1 MPPKT
6 SPIGLTEAALLR
18 AAGGTSFD
26 RGQDYVGYVHGLR
39 VDGSTATASIQAK
52 RVYLVDL
59 DWSDDTPTGRCT
71 CPHHVK
77 GNFCKHLVAV
87 GLVVLDASGAQE
99 DAPSDLAANAADATE
114 PLEEYLATLDAA
126 ELRTLVADMAARYPE
141 VERTLQVRAAG
152 QGGDPDSAARELT
165 QLVQS
170 ALRTRGFIDY
180 RRSFDVA
187 GGAHELLDE
196 LQDHLEAGAAD
207 LARPALL
214 KAVTRLRQITLNA
227 DDSSGSLGDACQ
239 RAADL
244 YARSCREGNPD
255 GVKLARWLAK
265 FRDESPGWP
274 QTTLPDFVAA
284 FDDRALAAYRKAVVA
299 LDQKYPEKD
308 KWGRFEVDQML
319 LELADHDGDVD
330 AAVRLLASGE
340 HPDFPAIVDRL
351 VAAGREDDAFAWLE
365 RGVAEGRVSS
375 HPGGRSYWLD
385 PEEVVEAFLARGRV
399 EEALE
404 LLRKELARHPGV
416 PRFRALMDL
425 AERVGSVAEERA
437 HAFAVL
443 DEQARAPY
451 GSGAAR
457 IQIALA
463 ERDLE
468 TAWSVALEQGPG
480 HAWQE
485 LAGALM
491 EDHPGRAA
499 ELYQPKIDEA
509 LKVTDSARY
518 AGIAA
523 DLALVKTLCERSGEA
538 DDFAAYLAGIRQR
551 YGRRPSL
558 MAALDKHGL

>member
-26 RGQDYVGYVHGLR
+26 RGQDYVRYVHGLR

-59 DWSDDTPTGRCT
+59 DWSGDTPTGRCT

-87 GLVVLDASGAQE
+87 GLAVLDASGAHE
-99 DAPSDLAANAADATE
+99 DASSDPEADATG

-170 ALRTRGFIDY
+170 ALGTRGFIDY

-207 LARPALL
+207 LVRPALL
-214 KAVTRLRQITLNA
+214 KAVTRLRKITLNA

-244 YARSCREGNPD
+244 YARSCREGKPD

-299 LDQKYPEKD
+299 LDQKYAEKD

-385 PEEVVEAFLARGRV
+385 PVEVVEAFLARGRV

-437 HAFAVL
+437 RAFAVL